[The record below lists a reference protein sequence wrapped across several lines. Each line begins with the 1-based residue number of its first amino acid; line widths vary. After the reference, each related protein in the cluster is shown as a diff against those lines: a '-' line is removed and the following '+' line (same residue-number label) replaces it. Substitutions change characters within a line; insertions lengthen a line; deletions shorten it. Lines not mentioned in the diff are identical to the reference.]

1 MATELPT
8 GEEAAAVFPRNQTKT
23 WAGICQHYSSLRQG
37 KHPEHLMLSGN
48 LNVCT
53 APVIESPQRPTKGWV
68 LQTCQSPGHFSAC
81 NLLFKKPLAT
91 SIGQIS

>member
-8 GEEAAAVFPRNQTKT
+8 GKEAVAVFPRNQTKT
-23 WAGICQHYSSLRQG
+23 WAVICQHYSSLRQG
-37 KHPEHLMLSGN
+37 KHPEHLILSGN
-48 LNVCT
+48 LSVCT
-53 APVIESPQRPTKGWV
+53 AFVIKSPQRLTKDWV

-91 SIGQIS
+91 SIVQIS